1 MKKLLALLLAMVM
14 VLSLLAG
21 CGDKSSSKKNNK
33 DDDDDD
39 KRGTITTSATDDTG
53 STGGTEA
60 TGGNNN
66 APTGGNNNAS
76 TGNNNAPTEGNNS
89 VTPPSSTDKQFDTGS
104 VKTNKYTN
112 EFVGISLELG
122 SEWTFLS
129 DAEIEE
135 NNKQS
140 LGMVGDNY
148 KEMLESANT
157 FTDMMA
163 THSNQMD
170 TISVGFE
177 KLVGANAS
185 LTETQY
191 IDLSKDAL
199 KGALESMG
207 MTNVQVTSGTALFA
221 GEQHAYV
228 AVSAKFNGVAVYER
242 MAVVKCPGYMITVT
256 VCTWQTDSCKT
267 ILDTFKALSV

>member
-14 VLSLLAG
+14 VLSLMAG
-21 CGDKSSSKKNNK
+21 CGNKSSSKKNNK

-39 KRGTITTSATDDTG
+39 KRGTVSTSATDDTG

-66 APTGGNNNAS
+66 APTVGKDSN
-76 TGNNNAPTEGNNS
+76 TPTEGNNNAPTEGNNS
-89 VTPPSSTDKQFDTGS
+89 VTPPSNTDKQFDTGS

-135 NNKQS
+135 VNKQS

-163 THSNQMD
+163 THSNQAD

-177 KLVGANAS
+177 KLIGANAS
-185 LTETQY
+185 LTEKQY
-191 IDLSKDAL
+191 IDMSIDAL

-221 GEQHAYV
+221 GEQHVYV
-228 AVSAKFNGVAVYER
+228 AIAAKFNGVAVYER
-242 MAVVKCPGYMITVT
+242 MAVVKCSGYMITVT

-267 ILDTFKALSV
+267 LLDAFKAI